1 MERSEPPWN
10 DGGLTTPKSGKGRR
24 VDLSQQLTKTLRAWL
39 VRSEAQKLR
48 KGWKELPARVFSNEN
63 GNLPDPENFRCSF
76 FSASS
81 RDDGGAHHPSRS
93 DGLFLSLPGAPHQ

>member
-1 MERSEPPWN
+1 MMGVSRPEERQ
-10 DGGLTTPKSGKGRR
+10 GRR

-48 KGWKELPARVFSNEN
+48 EGWKELPARVFSNEN
-63 GNLPDPENFRCSF
+63 GNLPDPDNFRCSF
-76 FSASS
+76 FSATS